1 MAITVYFVR
10 HGETYFNRFARLQ
23 GWSDTPL
30 TEKGK
35 MNAQKIGKVLANL
48 RIDYLFSSDLKR
60 AVNTARILIA
70 EHPTASM
77 KEPVQKEFFR
87 EVFYGSFEG
96 HSNEEGAIWA
106 SYLGGKRFRRIGELV
121 DEFGVEK
128 AHDLLKEADP
138 AHLAEDSK
146 ELNAR
151 VEQAIAFLQD
161 LPDDSNV
168 VVVAHGSIIQYIAGM
183 YGEPGHKYENLHNGA
198 LMKLQLTAKKTTVA
212 AYNQFEL

>member
-35 MNAQKIGKVLANL
+35 MNAQKIGKVLADL

-60 AVNTARILIA
+60 AVDTARILIA
-70 EHPTASM
+70 EHPTAPM

-183 YGEPGHKYENLHNGA
+183 YGEPSHKYENLHNGA
-198 LMKLQLTAKKTTVA
+198 LMKLKLTAKKTTVV

>member
-35 MNAQKIGKVLANL
+35 MNAQKVGKVLADL

-60 AVNTARILIA
+60 AIDTARILIA

-151 VEQAIAFLQD
+151 VEQAIAFLLD

-198 LMKLQLTAKKTTVA
+198 LMKLQLTAEKTTVA

>member
-35 MNAQKIGKVLANL
+35 MNAKKIGQVLADL

-60 AVNTARILIA
+60 AVDTARLLIA
-70 EHPTASM
+70 DHPTATV
-77 KEPVQKEFFR
+77 KEPIQKQFFR

-106 SYLGGKRFRRIGELV
+106 SYLEGKRFRRIGELV

-128 AHDLLKEADP
+128 AHDLLKAADP
-138 AHLAEDSK
+138 AP
-146 ELNAR
+146 
-151 VEQAIAFLQD
+151 LQKIVM
-161 LPDDSNV
+161 S
-168 VVVAHGSIIQYIAGM
+168 
-183 YGEPGHKYENLHNGA
+183 
-198 LMKLQLTAKKTTVA
+198 
-212 AYNQFEL
+212 

>member
-35 MNAQKIGKVLANL
+35 QNAQAIGQVLANL

-60 AVNTARILIA
+60 AVDTARILIA
-70 EHPTASM
+70 NHPTAPM

-106 SYLGGKRFRRIGELV
+106 SYLGEKRFRRIGELV
-121 DEFGVEK
+121 AEFGVEK
-128 AHDLLKEADP
+128 AHDMLKAADP
-138 AHLAEDSK
+138 AHLAEDST
-146 ELNAR
+146 ELNRR
-151 VEQAIAFLQD
+151 VEQAMTFLRH
-161 LPDDSNV
+161 LPDNSNI
-168 VVVAHGSIIQYIAGM
+168 VVVAHGSIIQYMAGM
-183 YGEPGHKYENLHNGA
+183 YGDHGHQYENLHNGA
-198 LMKLQLTAKKTTVA
+198 LMKMSLTADETKVV
-212 AYNQFEL
+212 AYNKFEL

>member
-35 MNAQKIGKVLANL
+35 ADARKIGAVLKDL

-60 AVNTARILIA
+60 AVDTARILIA
-70 EHPTASM
+70 GHPNAKMT
-77 KEPVQKEFFR
+77 EPVQKECFR

-106 SYLGGKRFRRIGELV
+106 SYLGEKRFRRIGEVV

-128 AHDLLKEADP
+128 AHDLLKKADP

-151 VEQAIAFLQD
+151 VEKAVAFLRT

-168 VVVAHGSIIQYIAGM
+168 VVVAHGSIIQYMAGM
-183 YGEPGHKYENLHNGA
+183 YGDPGRKYENLHNGA
-198 LMKLQLTAKKTTVA
+198 LMKLRLTDRDVEVA
-212 AYNQFEL
+212 SYNQFEI

>member
-35 MNAQKIGKVLANL
+35 MNAQKIGKVLADL

-60 AVNTARILIA
+60 AVDTARILIA
-70 EHPTASM
+70 EHPTAPM
-77 KEPVQKEFFR
+77 KEPIQKEFFR

-151 VEQAIAFLQD
+151 VEQTIAFLQD

>member
-30 TEKGK
+30 TEKGIE
-35 MNAQKIGKVLANL
+35 NAQKIGEVLADL

-60 AVNTARILIA
+60 AVDTARILIA
-70 EHPTASM
+70 NHPTATM
-77 KEPVQKEFFR
+77 KEPVQKKFFR

-106 SYLGGKRFRRIGELV
+106 SYLGEKRFRRIGEVV

-128 AHDLLKEADP
+128 AHDLLKAADP
-138 AHLAEDSK
+138 AHLAEDSR
-146 ELNAR
+146 ELNTR
-151 VEQAIAFLQD
+151 VEQAISFLRD
-161 LPDDSNV
+161 LPDNSNV
-168 VVVAHGSIIQYIAGM
+168 VVATHGSIIQYIAGM
-183 YGEPGHKYENLHNGA
+183 YGDARRKYENLHNGA
-198 LMKLQLTAKKTTVA
+198 LMKMVLDKEQTTVA
-212 AYNQFEL
+212 SYNQFTL

>member
-30 TEKGK
+30 TEKGIE
-35 MNAQKIGKVLANL
+35 NARKIGEVLADL

-60 AVNTARILIA
+60 AVDTARILIA
-70 EHPTASM
+70 DHPTATM
-77 KEPVQKEFFR
+77 KEPIQKEFFR

-106 SYLGGKRFRRIGELV
+106 SFLGEKRFRRIGELV

-128 AHDLLKEADP
+128 AHDLLKAADP
-138 AHLAEDSK
+138 AHLAEDST

-151 VEQAIAFLQD
+151 VKQAIAFLRH
-161 LPDDSNV
+161 LPDNRNV

-183 YGEPGHKYENLHNGA
+183 YGDAHRKYENLHNGA
-198 LMKLQLTAKKTTVA
+198 VMKMILTDDQTTIA
-212 AYNQFEL
+212 SYNQFEL

>member
-1 MAITVYFVR
+1 MAITIYFVR

-30 TEKGK
+30 TEKGIE
-35 MNAQKIGKVLANL
+35 NAQKIGEVLADL

-60 AVNTARILIA
+60 AVDTARILIA
-70 EHPTASM
+70 NHPTATM
-77 KEPVQKEFFR
+77 KEPVQKKFFR

-106 SYLGGKRFRRIGELV
+106 SYLGEKRFRRIGEVV

-128 AHDLLKEADP
+128 AHDLLKAADP
-138 AHLAEDSK
+138 AHLAEDSR

-151 VEQAIAFLQD
+151 VEQAISFLHD
-161 LPDDSNV
+161 LPDNSNV
-168 VVVAHGSIIQYIAGM
+168 VVATHGSIIQYIAGM
-183 YGEPGHKYENLHNGA
+183 YGDTRRKYENLHNGA
-198 LMKLQLTAKKTTVA
+198 LMKMVLDKEQTTVA
-212 AYNQFEL
+212 SYNQFTL

>member
-35 MNAQKIGKVLANL
+35 MNAQKVGKVLADL

-60 AVNTARILIA
+60 AIDTARILIA

-151 VEQAIAFLQD
+151 VEQAIAFLRD

-198 LMKLQLTAKKTTVA
+198 LMKLQLTAEKTTVA

>member
-30 TEKGK
+30 TAKGEED
-35 MNAQKIGKVLANL
+35 ARKIGKELAAL

-60 AVNTARILIA
+60 AVDTARLLIA
-70 EHPTASM
+70 DHPTAAM
-77 KEPVQKEFFR
+77 TEPVQKKFFR

-106 SYLGGKRFRRIGELV
+106 SYLGGQRFRRIGQLV

-128 AHDLLKEADP
+128 SHDMLKEADP
-138 AHLAEDSK
+138 AHLAEGSE
-146 ELNAR
+146 ELNTRIRA
-151 VEQAIAFLQD
+151 AIDFLHG

-168 VVVAHGSIIQYIAGM
+168 VVATHGSIIQYIASV
-183 YGEPGHKYENLHNGA
+183 YGDHEQKYENLHNGA
-198 LMKLQLTAKKTTVA
+198 LMKMVLEPGSTTVA
-212 AYNQFEL
+212 GYNQFTI

>member
-35 MNAQKIGKVLANL
+35 MNAQKIGKVLADL

-60 AVNTARILIA
+60 AVDTARILIA
-70 EHPTASM
+70 EHPTAPM

-198 LMKLQLTAKKTTVA
+198 LMKLQLTAKKTTVV